1 MDAIEKSKWTEEAAK
16 DKERFNKENAAYLAK
31 KQSESIKADDAKAK
45 PVGRIQTSS
54 KIDEASGSDMDASI
68 MLETMDRDTEEA
80 PMQSEVMEKPLM
92 LSEVTEEEVK
102 EDVTEKKIPEVTNWG
117 HGLLTSRE
125 KKIVKATARGSLA
138 KEAKGK
144 TSGKGKLMALKETVV
159 ATSNVGCSSSGEIPL
174 PVAKYFAFLF
184 SHWTGV
190 RQVCSILFAAA

>member
-31 KQSESIKADDAKAK
+31 KQPESIKADDAK

-54 KIDEASGSDMDASI
+54 KVDEASGSDMDASI
-68 MLETMDRDTEEA
+68 MLETTDTEEA

-102 EDVTEKKIPEVTNWG
+102 EDVTEKKILEVTNWG

-125 KKIVKATARGSLA
+125 KKSVKG
-138 KEAKGK
+138 
-144 TSGKGKLMALKETVV
+144 
-159 ATSNVGCSSSGEIPL
+159 
-174 PVAKYFAFLF
+174 
-184 SHWTGV
+184 
-190 RQVCSILFAAA
+190 

>member
-31 KQSESIKADDAKAK
+31 KQPESIKADDAK

-102 EDVTEKKIPEVTNWG
+102 EDVTEKKILEVTNWES
-117 HGLLTSRE
+117 GLLTSRE
-125 KKIVKATARGSLA
+125 KKIVKATARGSLV

-144 TSGKGKLMALKETVV
+144 TSGKGKLMALKETVG